1 MYTFLN
7 DLSGVEMDIQLQ
19 ELIDKIKKDGVA
31 TAEQQ
36 ASKIIEEA
44 EKKAVA
50 IIEDAQ
56 KKSDELVKNSKA
68 EIARLEKASD
78 DAVTQACRNMLLEF
92 RDSLVS
98 ELDSFVQ
105 SECAKAYSADM
116 LKTLVPET
124 VKAWCKN
131 SDASELS
138 VLLSEKDC
146 KELEGEFKA
155 ALKAE
160 LSKGME
166 VKADKTLS
174 AGFRIGVN
182 NGAAYYDY
190 SAEAVADLFTAYLNP
205 RVAALMKNAAKGNN

>member
-44 EKKAVA
+44 EKKAAA

>member
-1 MYTFLN
+1 
-7 DLSGVEMDIQLQ
+7 MDIQLQ

-116 LKTLVPET
+116 LKTLVPEL
-124 VKAWCKN
+124 VIAWCTN

-138 VLLSEKDC
+138 FLLSEKDC